1 MLTDPKSK
9 TISRTFTKAEIAAAS
24 TRAAPDVKPTGIDWS
39 KGIVTTGGGVKE
51 TIAQIR
57 RTRGKNRNPTKE
69 QVAIRL
75 DPEVLAAFR
84 AGGRGW
90 QTRVNAA
97 LKEWLGKN
105 PGAIPKA
112 MTKGGG

>member
-1 MLTDPKSK
+1 MPIEPKSK
-9 TISRTFTKAEIAAAS
+9 TTSRAFNKTEIAAAFAN
-24 TRAAPDVKPTGIDWS
+24 AAPDAKPTGIDWS
-39 KGIVTTGGGVKE
+39 KAIVTPGGGVKE
-51 TIAQIR
+51 TLSQIR
-57 RTRGKNRNPTKE
+57 RTRGKNKNPTKE

-97 LKEWLGKN
+97 LREWLGAN
-105 PGAIPKA
+105 PQAIPKA
-112 MTKGGG
+112 LPKDGA